1 MDLLISRIS
10 CTTFALNDWITP
22 ENNQLPLCPS
32 SMAAKR
38 VIEEFPSLQ
47 AEFTDSL
54 EKQGCPVPCTSTSYN
69 HEIQYFSRRI
79 NTSIAESNY
88 FQLRVYYNTLEVE
101 ERTET
106 LLYDLSNFLS
116 ASGGNLGLLMGFSCL
131 SALLEVIKFLLD
143 K

>member
-1 MDLLISRIS
+1 M
-10 CTTFALNDWITP
+10 
-22 ENNQLPLCPS
+22 
-32 SMAAKR
+32 
-38 VIEEFPSLQ
+38 
-47 AEFTDSL
+47 
-54 EKQGCPVPCTSTSYN
+54 PCTSTSYN